1 MADLGGFVE
10 GALAGQQYQQSQ
22 ALFGLTIAGKE
33 QALQEGALTIKEK
46 ELAIKNSQMVLDQQ
60 TAIMKAMQGISTR
73 GAANDP
79 TSQTLALADIG
90 FQVGT
95 AELQAGRFDSG
106 MKHVSEASKMLKN
119 NSDILTAAD
128 KRNSLMTN
136 HALRVMASS
145 DESEKGWN
153 QAKQLF
159 LVEYPEEAKNPAIS
173 KILQMDYKPGL
184 VGQVRKGLQTAKD
197 QASITASQARA
208 VDSYAHAREADFMVN
223 EVLPARIREMDALA
237 EARRKNGADHL
248 TPKKADVND
257 IVSLAKPHFTDV
269 DYTDPTV
276 QALLYDM
283 SRGAAA
289 AAKEYELVNKMPR
302 AKAQD
307 KAFSEAVLRGD
318 FVGLPAKNAPKLG
331 SVSDPLPKPVVP
343 NDFSSWKQDKKTS
356 WIKKNMKENKA
367 YVTDKGV
374 KVWDGT
380 GWIDPEVPTSK
391 SSKEPE
397 EDDDEEDDE

>member
-10 GALAGQQYQQSQ
+10 GAIAGQQYQQSQ
-22 ALFGLTIAGKE
+22 QLFGLTVAGKE

-60 TAIMKAMQGISTR
+60 AAIMKAIQGMGTGGR
-73 GAANDP
+73 AANDP
-79 TSQTLALADIG
+79 TAQTATMADIG
-90 FQVGT
+90 FLVGD
-95 AELQAGRFDSG
+95 AELKAGRFDAG

-128 KRNSLMTN
+128 KRNNLMTN
-136 HALRVMASS
+136 HALRIMASA
-145 DESEKGWN
+145 DESQKGWD
-153 QAKQLF
+153 QARQLF
-159 LVEYPEEAKNPAIS
+159 ITEYPEEAKNPNIAKLI
-173 KILQMDYKPGL
+173 QMDYKPGL

-197 QASITASQARA
+197 QASIAASQARA
-208 VDSYAHAREADFMVN
+208 VDSYAHAREADFMVK

-237 EARRKNGADHL
+237 DARRKNGADHL

-257 IVSLAKPHFTDV
+257 IVSLAKPHFNDV

-276 QALLYDM
+276 SALLYNM
-283 SRGAAA
+283 SRQAAA
-289 AAKEYELVNKMPR
+289 AAKEYELVDKIPR

-343 NDFSSWKQDKKTS
+343 NDFSSWKQDKKAS

-391 SSKEPE
+391 
-397 EDDDEEDDE
+397 EDDDDEDDE